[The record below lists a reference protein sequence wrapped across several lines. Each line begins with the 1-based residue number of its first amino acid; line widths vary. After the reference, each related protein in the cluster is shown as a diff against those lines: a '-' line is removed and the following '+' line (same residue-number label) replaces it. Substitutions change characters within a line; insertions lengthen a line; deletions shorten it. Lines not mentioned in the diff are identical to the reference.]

1 MKPKYGDK
9 CRLVYTD
16 TNSLLLEIERKD
28 VYKDMEENL
37 DLYDTSNY
45 PKDRPL
51 YNSNNKKVLGK
62 MKDEFGGRAIYEA
75 IALRPKMYTILG
87 EQENFKKA
95 KGVKKIW

>member
-28 VYKDMEENL
+28 VYKDMEGNL
-37 DLYDTSNY
+37 DLNY
-45 PKDRPL
+45 PKDRSL
-51 YNSNNKKVLGK
+51 YSSNNKKVLGK

>member
-28 VYKDMEENL
+28 VYKDMEGNL
-37 DLYDTSNY
+37 DLNY
-45 PKDRPL
+45 PKDRSL
-51 YNSNNKKVLGK
+51 YSSNNKKVLGK

-95 KGVKKIW
+95 KGVKKIS